1 MARRHYTIICDESA
15 KKGKYF
21 SNFYGGV
28 IFRSRDQEAIE
39 AALQEKKE
47 ELNLLKELKWT
58 SVTSNYVEKYSE
70 FIDYYFTFIASRR
83 LKTRIMFT
91 QNMFRPKGLS
101 TEQIDVGYFLLYYQL
116 IKHGFGIRYSNPNAL
131 DRVYFNLLFDE
142 MPDTKEKVE
151 FFKRKLSEIPE
162 LSGFRGTRLHIPYDQ
177 IAEVDSK
184 SHNILQGLDIIL
196 GAMNFRLNDLHL
208 VKPEGSRRRG
218 KRTIAKE
225 RLYKKINANIRR
237 IYPNF
242 NIGVS
247 TGTANSLSN
256 HWEHPYRHWNF
267 RPNNHTVDLEAGK
280 PR

>member
-28 IFRSRDQEAIE
+28 IFRSRDQKAIE

-101 TEQIDVGYFLLYYQL
+101 
-116 IKHGFGIRYSNPNAL
+116 
-131 DRVYFNLLFDE
+131 
-142 MPDTKEKVE
+142 
-151 FFKRKLSEIPE
+151 
-162 LSGFRGTRLHIPYDQ
+162 
-177 IAEVDSK
+177 
-184 SHNILQGLDIIL
+184 
-196 GAMNFRLNDLHL
+196 
-208 VKPEGSRRRG
+208 
-218 KRTIAKE
+218 
-225 RLYKKINANIRR
+225 
-237 IYPNF
+237 
-242 NIGVS
+242 
-247 TGTANSLSN
+247 
-256 HWEHPYRHWNF
+256 
-267 RPNNHTVDLEAGK
+267 
-280 PR
+280 